1 MSAKILPPYFLLPH
15 LLLPPLS
22 LAAQLAERRSL
33 FTADTQNAPV
43 INIATQT
50 KEPDHEPA

>member
-1 MSAKILPPYFLLPH
+1 MSAKIIPPYFLLLH
-15 LLLPPLS
+15 FLLPPLP

-33 FTADTQNAPV
+33 LIADIENFPVKNITA
-43 INIATQT
+43 QT